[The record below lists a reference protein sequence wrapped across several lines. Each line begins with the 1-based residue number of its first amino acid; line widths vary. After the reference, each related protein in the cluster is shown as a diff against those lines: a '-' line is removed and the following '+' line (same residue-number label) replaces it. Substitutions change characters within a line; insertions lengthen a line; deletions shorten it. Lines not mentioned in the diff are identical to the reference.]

1 MKKSSLIILLL
12 ITALTLTSCYETG
25 VKMDFDSDGEMD
37 LKINVEGDE
46 DIASDD
52 VNMVYWQLLTAF
64 PEIDINYHSY
74 KEDRDLKFE
83 RLKSISH
90 EKIDHI
96 TFEKK
101 NGRYEFEMELPPIYS
116 ELDESDD
123 LFLNVIVTLPGE
135 IDTANTINVEGNQSE
150 WDLRIRDI
158 HQSIKLEAVT
168 E

>member
-1 MKKSSLIILLL
+1 MKKIGLISLLL
-12 ITALTLTSCYETG
+12 IVALTLTACYETG
-25 VKMDFDSDGEMD
+25 VKMDIDSDGEMD
-37 LKINVEGDE
+37 LKINVEGSE
-46 DIASDD
+46 DITSDN

-64 PEIDINYHSY
+64 PEIDINYQSY

-101 NGRYEFEMELPPIYS
+101 NDRYEFEMNLPPVYS
-116 ELDESDD
+116 EPDESDD
-123 LFLNVIVTLPGE
+123 LFLNVIVVMPEE
-135 IDTANTINVEGNQSE
+135 IDMANTLNVEGNQAE

-158 HQSIKLEAVT
+158 HQSIRLEAVT
-168 E
+168 K